1 MKVSGTSGADMQ
13 CGGASM
19 APGMG
24 DQMDEVSRNL
34 QKQIENLQ
42 KQVKELSAN
51 QEMPSEIK
59 MKKRQELQKQIS
71 DLQVQLRQHQME
83 VKREE
88 ARKKEEKAS
97 EDNIFD
103 SCSISEEGR
112 KQSAGLSAGSMEAML
127 SADAA
132 MKQADVHGS
141 TANKM
146 ERRAKILESEISRD
160 KGGPGDATA
169 AKEEILADTKEAAEK
184 AAASQMESLG
194 KANEIMKDASETERK
209 NDRDQ
214 TEDGEKKPGEA
225 VGRQGE
231 DAEAVSGPIASGTEA
246 QGINGVLEQQ
256 GSGQE
261 EQDQRKAAYHPV
273 DVRI

>member
-1 MKVSGTSGADMQ
+1 MKVSGTGSADMQ
-13 CGGASM
+13 YGGVSM
-19 APGMG
+19 AAGMG

-34 QKQIENLQ
+34 QKQIESLQ

-51 QEMPSEIK
+51 QEMPPEIK

-83 VKREE
+83 VRREE

-97 EDNIFD
+97 EDNVFD

-112 KQSAGLSAGSMEAML
+112 EQSAGLSAGSMEAML

-132 MKQADVHGS
+132 MKQADVHGGV
-141 TANKM
+141 ANKM

-184 AAASQMESLG
+184 AMASQMESLG
-194 KANEIMKDASETERK
+194 EANEIVKDTSETERK
-209 NDRDQ
+209 DDSDQ
-214 TEDGEKKPGEA
+214 KAGETVEK
-225 VGRQGE
+225 QGE
-231 DAEAVSGPIASGTEA
+231 DAEAAGGVIMSGTEV
-246 QGINGVLEQQ
+246 QGTNGVLEQQ
-256 GSGQE
+256 DGAQE
-261 EQDQRKAAYHPV
+261 EEVPGRAAYHPV